1 MNHRTPEPG
10 IPLWPVLILGLLL
23 AFSLGRAPARMA
35 ATGQSPLLLPGT
47 SPQRSPLASP
57 LLTPSPPAPPP
68 TPLPTI
74 APATLEAL
82 RRIRPTATLPAP
94 PALPWLSGSA
104 RRWRTLS
111 LLFLAAGVG
120 LGALS
125 WGMRHRG
132 EG

>member
-1 MNHRTPEPG
+1 MEKRDRAGE

-23 AFSLGRAPARMA
+23 VFVLGRASARLA
-35 ATGQSPLLLPGT
+35 ATGQSPLALPGT

-57 LLTPSPPAPPP
+57 LLAPPPPAPPP

-82 RRIRPTATLPAP
+82 RRIRPTATLPSP
-94 PALPWLSGSA
+94 PAISWLGGSA
-104 RRWRTLS
+104 RGWRTLS

-120 LGALS
+120 LGMLS
-125 WGMRHRG
+125 WWMRGRHP
-132 EG
+132 